1 MQAHTEKE
9 QTCKNMICY
18 QLYEPICAINQDK
31 EKADFANRCFMEIAN
46 CPLQE
51 NKSI

>member
-9 QTCKNMICY
+9 RTCKNMICY